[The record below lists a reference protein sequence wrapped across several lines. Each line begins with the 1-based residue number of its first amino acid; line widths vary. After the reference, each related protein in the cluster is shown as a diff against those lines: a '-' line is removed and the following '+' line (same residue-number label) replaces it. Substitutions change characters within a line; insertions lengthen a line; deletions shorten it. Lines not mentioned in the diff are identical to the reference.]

1 MTDTDD
7 STDAADTERGVTGRP
22 GKAGWGPYG
31 RRPAR
36 VLAAVAFVDAV
47 DRGIL
52 PGVLTQVQD
61 DIGFSD
67 TQAGLLGTAFVLT
80 GFLVVLPAGYLADRA
95 PPHAGHRRRAGA
107 VGRDL
112 GAQRAGADLL
122 AVPGGARGARH
133 R

>member
-1 MTDTDD
+1 MTDTDH
-7 STDAADTERGVTGRP
+7 STDAAGTELGATGRP

-95 PPHAGHRRRAGA
+95 RRTRVIA
-107 VGRDL
+107 VVLALWGVISAL
-112 GAQRAGADLL
+112 NALGADLL
-122 AVPGGARGARH
+122 AVPGGARRARH